1 VTAAVEMDQK
11 TATMRFWYVVTAV
24 VGLLAAFKGS
34 RLPNRWA
41 ATQAQLDYSQ
51 GFVKRGFF
59 GAAIA
64 GPLGLGHYARFAV
77 VSYGLLTVL
86 AVMLV
91 MLALKSGVAERL
103 GGAELLAVFFG
114 SYGVSTLAN
123 TAGYLDVPLAMIAV
137 GILFVR
143 KPMLRIGL
151 GLPLTVVALLIHELF
166 LFVFLPVLL
175 LSFVLQ
181 GLSETTAAGKLRVLA
196 AGLLLALVAGGLG
209 LRLAHE
215 EPMSPAQA
223 TAMSEHVAQRVDFEP
238 RQDFY
243 TVLVLSSKDNLSTM
257 TGYFKSF
264 DWYVKQLASVMVFG
278 PSVFLLLAAAA
289 SVVKSSIVGVNAWVV
304 AAVVICGL
312 SPLAMHVF
320 AWDVARFN
328 GLVCLTAFLALI
340 VAVRFTTGP
349 ALVTSL
355 RQRQMVAMVLLLSMA
370 SGGLLMWRTDKMFP
384 AYPELKK
391 FKNQMQGMTLAQIAD
406 LSD

>member
-1 VTAAVEMDQK
+1 MTAVVEMNQK
-11 TATMRFWYVVTAV
+11 TGNMRFWYVVTAV
-24 VGLLAAFKGS
+24 VGVLAAFKGM
-34 RLPNRWA
+34 RLPNRWS

-91 MLALKSGVAERL
+91 VLAVKSGMAKRL

-114 SYGVSTLAN
+114 SYGVSTMAN
-123 TAGYLDVPLAMIAV
+123 TVGYMDIPLAMIAV

-143 KPMLRIGL
+143 RPMLRIAL

-181 GLSETTAAGKLRVLA
+181 GLSEATVGGKIRVFAAGLVLA
-196 AGLLLALVAGGLG
+196 AVAGGLS

-215 EPMSPAQA
+215 PPMTSAQA
-223 TAMSEHVAQRVDFEP
+223 ATMSEHVAQRVDFEP

-243 TVLVLSSKDNLSTM
+243 TVLVLSSKDNLLTM
-257 TGYFKSF
+257 TGFFTSF

-278 PSVFLLLAAAA
+278 PSVFLLMAAAIT
-289 SVVKSSIVGVNAWVV
+289 VVKSSVVGANAWVI
-304 AAVVICGL
+304 AAGVVCGL
-312 SPLAMHVF
+312 SPLAMHVL

-349 ALVTSL
+349 VLVTSL
-355 RQRQMVAMVLLLSMA
+355 RQQQVVAIVLLLSMA
-370 SGGLLMWRTDKMFP
+370 SGGLLLWRNDKMFP
-384 AYPELKK
+384 AYPEVKK
-391 FKNQMQGMTLAQIAD
+391 FKNQMQGMSLAQIAN